1 MDQSDF
7 DFFIPTDAETYMELN
22 IHIYVRGTLLA
33 HDDSALDAADNTT
46 VVNNLLYFLFSQGS
60 NNFN

>member
-1 MDQSDF
+1 
-7 DFFIPTDAETYMELN
+7 MELN

-46 VVNNLLYFLFSQGS
+46 VVNNFLYFLFSQGS
-60 NNFN
+60 NYFN